1 MSGGRQKSQRVCAQL
16 LQVTDIHGFEVF
28 AVTTV
33 IEALSEET
41 WELVITQQSKVCS
54 GDSCQTC
61 LN

>member
-16 LQVTDIHGFEVF
+16 LQVTYIHGFD
-28 AVTTV
+28 VTAV

-54 GDSCQTC
+54 DDGCQTC
-61 LN
+61 VN